1 MTKVVSEDA
10 LKARLQG
17 DRRDGRR
24 GLACAIISP
33 FACSRCLPNP
43 GSSIV
48 DATTKPLYGYREG
61 AVLGDNPKK
70 PAEETRRRNP
80 PKKPG
85 RPSHCYLTCSMASR
99 RLVLDVDVGPGD
111 APAPKQKR
119 TKPVGVPRPP
129 SARPL
134 PALLR
139 GDCGFGAEGVMRAA
153 EARRLAYLF
162 KLRLT
167 KNARRMI
174 EKLSGREWIAA
185 GQGFWARKR
194 ARFAWKA
201 GAGAISRKGFW
212 DERSHPIQSCS
223 FWSPR
228 RRASIS
234 PRRIRS
240 SKRSHAHAL
249 ARAAQ

>member
-48 DATTKPLYGYREG
+48 DATTKPLYGHREG
-61 AVLGDNPKK
+61 AALGANPKK

-99 RLVLDVDVGPGD
+99 RLVLDVDVSPGD
-111 APAPKQKR
+111 APASLAQNAEPLTRLQKWR
-119 TKPVGVPRPP
+119 AILSRAFTAFLNGRLIRPP
-129 SARPL
+129 P
-134 PALLR
+134 
-139 GDCGFGAEGVMRAA
+139 
-153 EARRLAYLF
+153 RLAP
-162 KLRLT
+162 
-167 KNARRMI
+167 
-174 EKLSGREWIAA
+174 S
-185 GQGFWARKR
+185 
-194 ARFAWKA
+194 
-201 GAGAISRKGFW
+201 
-212 DERSHPIQSCS
+212 
-223 FWSPR
+223 
-228 RRASIS
+228 
-234 PRRIRS
+234 
-240 SKRSHAHAL
+240 
-249 ARAAQ
+249 